1 MALWATVQYVL
12 ALPGDAAEGQYKQCL
27 PAAVQQQLAV
37 AVRGGPYGAGGVGR
51 STQQSQ
57 FVATV
62 P

>member
-12 ALPGDAAEGQYKQCL
+12 TLPGDAAEAQYKQRL
-27 PAAVQQQLAV
+27 PAAVQQQLAA
-37 AVRGGPYGAGGVGR
+37 AVRGGPYGVSGGRG
-51 STQQSQ
+51 TQQSQ